1 MTESTS
7 TATEL
12 TSHYLAQVVGDLD
25 RNTKEQERIRAEIS
39 ALQEQLLALQHD
51 HTVLENMQR
60 ALGPDAPTQP
70 AQPEDAAAP
79 GAPSTPRRKRPKAA
93 TESGTGK
100 RAGTKKAAGA
110 QGGTTAT
117 KKPKAQPKAQPK
129 GEPIAKAEASKP
141 VQPTLVELIRRH
153 LGEQSEPR
161 SAAEIATALGQ
172 AHPERRI
179 KSTVI
184 RTSLE
189 GLVAKSQAHRT
200 KQGSSVFYTAPDAPE
215 PTAPPR
221 TETPSTSTD

>member
-1 MTESTS
+1 MTESTPP
-7 TATEL
+7 ATEL
-12 TSHYLAQVVGDLD
+12 TSQYLAQVVGDLD
-25 RNTKEQERIRAEIS
+25 RNVKEQERIRAEIS

-51 HTVLENMQR
+51 HTVLVSMQR

-100 RAGTKKAAGA
+100 RSGTKKAAGA
-110 QGGTTAT
+110 QGGTTAA
-117 KKPKAQPKAQPK
+117 KKPKARPKAQPK
-129 GEPIAKAEASKP
+129 GGPIAKTEASKSA
-141 VQPTLVELIRRH
+141 QPTLVELIRRH

-172 AHPERRI
+172 ANPERRI
-179 KSTVI
+179 KSTVV

-215 PTAPPR
+215 PTEPPR
-221 TETPSTSTD
+221 TETQYAAD